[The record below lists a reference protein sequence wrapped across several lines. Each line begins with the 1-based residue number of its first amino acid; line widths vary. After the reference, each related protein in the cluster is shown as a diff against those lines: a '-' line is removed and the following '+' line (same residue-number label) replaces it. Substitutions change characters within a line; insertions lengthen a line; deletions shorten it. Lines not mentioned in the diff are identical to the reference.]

1 MKILFLDIDGV
12 LNSTKFF
19 YEKNE
24 LEYYKNISFPL
35 DSFDYRKIELLNYIL
50 DETNAKLVI
59 SSDWRY
65 DDDLE
70 PCLKFHGLKHEIYG
84 RTSYDKHGRRG
95 YEVQKYLLSLK
106 EEIDNYCIIDDIDE
120 WFLPIQ
126 SNNVVKTTFNEGLTK
141 ELSEKV
147 INILNN

>member
-65 DDDLE
+65 DDLE
-70 PCLKFHGLKHEIYG
+70 PCLKFHGLKYEIYG
-84 RTSYDKHGRRG
+84 RLIRMYKCKFEAKG
-95 YEVQKYLLSLK
+95 E
-106 EEIDNYCIIDDIDE
+106 
-120 WFLPIQ
+120 
-126 SNNVVKTTFNEGLTK
+126 
-141 ELSEKV
+141 
-147 INILNN
+147 